1 MIEKVVGGRE
11 LKRYQQIKDR
21 LLQFVMVAVLVG
33 GLIMA
38 APQGDAIAYS
48 VDYEM
53 DQARVEKT
61 IEHYGEPV
69 RPIVEKAIK
78 NNENNPNSKDTAENT
93 YKRESPLNSIL
104 PEQIGETFSKED
116 LLEMSGTDN
125 PNAD

>member
-1 MIEKVVGGRE
+1 MIENVVGDKG
-11 LKRYQQIKDR
+11 LKGYQRIKDR
-21 LLQFVMVAVLVG
+21 LLQSVM
-33 GLIMA
+33 MA
-38 APQGDAIAYS
+38 ALVCGLSIAAPHGDAIAYS

-53 DQARVEKT
+53 DKARVEKT

-104 PEQIGETFSKED
+104 PEQIGEAFSKEE
-116 LLEMSGTDN
+116 LLEMPGTDD
-125 PNAD
+125 PNGN